1 MTPNTPRTD
10 MAETMTMSTTT
21 ALYGR
26 DPELTVLREA
36 LSALRSGT
44 GAVVVIEGSPG
55 IGKSRLLAEAARI
68 AGRMSTR
75 VGLGEADPSE
85 VVVELAPLLRALFGG
100 AAPLLEHSALP
111 AARGGPEQRYWL
123 LQDLESSLEGAA
135 ATAPLVVCL
144 DDLQWADSGTL
155 AALRVLPA
163 RLESVPIAWILA
175 ARTIQPGSGLADVI
189 EQLPSRGAR
198 RFVLEPLTP
207 TAVAELASEVMQA
220 RPDQALLEL
229 MADAA
234 GNPFF
239 LVELLRGLR
248 EERLVRVE
256 DGTARLVQ
264 ARLPKRVATG
274 MRHRLTR
281 LPESARQLAVAAAS
295 LGPGFTVRELASM
308 LGAPAGS
315 LLTPVEQLLEAGVFA
330 ERADRLGFRHDII
343 REAIRDSTTVSARRA
358 LDRQA
363 VDVLL
368 AAGAIPVEVAAQLA
382 TSAEPGDEVAVGLL
396 KDAADALGPRD
407 PAAAA
412 ELSYRALDLIPAGH
426 QAAGPLVATTT
437 VLLHAAGKAGDAQA
451 FARERLRNVVPA
463 ADEAA
468 VLLSVASMFALS
480 PDVRAEAGQ
489 RALALRD
496 LSDEDRAKHQAR
508 LAYNLVQAGRP
519 REATQQLQRDRA
531 TIERAG
537 DLAARSI
544 LRLAEGALRYVGGH
558 FEDALAAHEQGM
570 RDGFGPSEE
579 TREWVAR
586 QWRSELLAVLDRF
599 EESLEVISTGI
610 ADANRER
617 QSFAL
622 DFLETWRGRQLFQM
636 GRLADAA
643 AALEGRFDAA
653 DDMPVVGALYAAGVV
668 ALGRV
673 AIHTGDER
681 RRRETAALARMMLA
695 DGTPAN
701 RAHGGWLLALGAM
714 ADGKPADA
722 RVVLDAAGTGSAG
735 RVTPLYPVD
744 VTDDPQLVRM
754 ALAAGDS
761 RLAADTVASAEERA
775 RRNPGIGSVRAA
787 AAQARGL
794 LNADAALL
802 AEACLLFESAPRP
815 MALASALEDLGV
827 AKLRTGAVAA
837 GVDTLGR
844 ALVQYSKA
852 GATWDAGRVR
862 GRLRANGVRRRL
874 VSSTRPNVG
883 WAALTDSELAVVRLI
898 AQGLTNRETAVRLF
912 VSPHTVSS
920 HLRHGFTKLGVNSR
934 LELARVVAA
943 HAGEPTCDN

>member
-1 MTPNTPRTD
+1 
-10 MAETMTMSTTT
+10 MAGTTT
-21 ALYGR
+21 TITALHGR
-26 DPELTVLREA
+26 EPELTVLREA
-36 LSALRSGT
+36 LSSLRSGT
-44 GAVVVIEGSPG
+44 GVVVVIEGSPG
-55 IGKSRLLAEAARI
+55 IGKSRLLAEAVRM
-68 AGRMSTR
+68 AGRMSAR

-85 VVVELAPLLRALFGG
+85 AVVELAPLLRALFDG
-100 AAPLLEHSALP
+100 AKPLLDRSALP
-111 AARGGPEQRYWL
+111 AVRSGPEQRYWL
-123 LQDLESSLEGAA
+123 VQDLESLLEGAA
-135 ATAPLVVCL
+135 TDAPVVVCL

-155 AALRVLPA
+155 AALRALPA

-175 ARTIQPGSGLADVI
+175 ARPIQAGSGLADVV
-189 EQLPSRGAR
+189 EQLASRGAR
-198 RFVLEPLTP
+198 RITVEPLTP
-207 TAVAELASEVMQA
+207 SAVAELASDVMRA
-220 RPDQALLEL
+220 RPDQALLDL
-229 MADAA
+229 AADAA

-248 EERLVRVE
+248 EERLVRIE
-256 DGTARLVQ
+256 DGVATLLE

-274 MRHRLTR
+274 MRHRLAR
-281 LPESARQLAVAAAS
+281 LSESARQLAVAAAS
-295 LGPGFTVRELASM
+295 LGRGFTVAELASM
-308 LGAPAGS
+308 LGAPAAS

-343 REAIRDSTTVSARRA
+343 REAVRDSATASARRA

-382 TSAEPGDEVAVGLL
+382 TSAEPGDEVAIGLL
-396 KDAADALGPRD
+396 KDAADALGQRD

-412 ELSYRALDLIPAGH
+412 ELSCRALDLIPAGH
-426 QAAGPLVATTT
+426 HAVGPLIATTT
-437 VLLHAAGKAGDAQA
+437 VLLHAAGKADDAQT
-451 FARERLRNVVPA
+451 FATKHLRNVVPA
-463 ADEAA
+463 AEEAA
-468 VLLSVASMFALS
+468 VFLSLASMFALS
-480 PDVRAEAGQ
+480 PDVRAQAGQ

-519 REATQQLQRDRA
+519 GEATRQLQQARA
-531 TIERAG
+531 TVEHAG

-544 LRLAEGALRYVGGH
+544 LRQTEGTLQYADGH
-558 FEDALAAHEQGM
+558 FEDALATHEQAM
-570 RDGFGPSEE
+570 RDGFGPGEE

-599 EESLEVISTGI
+599 EESLELISTGI
-610 ADANRER
+610 AAANRER
-617 QSFAL
+617 QAFAL
-622 DFLETWRGRQLFQM
+622 DFFETWRGRQLFQM

-643 AALEGRFDAA
+643 AVLEGRFDATG
-653 DDMPVVGALYAAGVV
+653 DTPVVGALYAAGVV

-681 RRRETAALARMMLA
+681 QRRETAALARRMVA

-714 ADGKPADA
+714 ADDKPADA
-722 RVVLDAAGTGSAG
+722 RAVLDAAGSGG
-735 RVTPLYPVD
+735 RITPFHPMD
-744 VTDDPQLVRM
+744 VTDDPQLVRI

-761 RLAADTVASAEERA
+761 RLAADAVAVAEERA
-775 RRNPGIGSVRAA
+775 RRNPGIGSVHAA

-794 LNADAALL
+794 LDADVALL
-802 AEACLLFESAPRP
+802 AEACLLFEATPRP
-815 MALASALEDLGV
+815 MAFASALEDLGV
-827 AKLRTGAVAA
+827 AQLRTGALEA

-844 ALVQYSKA
+844 ALVQYSEA

-874 VSSTRPNVG
+874 VTNTRPNAG

-912 VSPHTVSS
+912 VSPHTVNS
-920 HLRHGFTKLGVNSR
+920 HLRHAFTKLGVNSR
-934 LELARVVAA
+934 LELARVVA
-943 HAGEPTCDN
+943 EN

>member
-1 MTPNTPRTD
+1 MQG
-10 MAETMTMSTTT
+10 STTT
-21 ALYGR
+21 ALHGR

-44 GAVVVIEGSPG
+44 GVVVVIEGSPG
-55 IGKSRLLAEAARI
+55 IGKSRLLAEAMRM

-85 VVVELAPLLRALFGG
+85 TVVEFAPLLRALFDG
-100 AAPLLEHSALP
+100 AAPLLERSALS
-111 AARGGPEQRYWL
+111 AARGGLEQRYWL
-123 LQDLESSLEGAA
+123 LQDLESLLEGAA
-135 ATAPLVVCL
+135 AVAPLLVCL

-155 AALRVLPA
+155 AALRALPA
-163 RLESVPIAWILA
+163 RLESLPVAWILA
-175 ARTIQPGSGLADVI
+175 ARPIQPGSALADVV
-189 EQLPSRGAR
+189 EQLSSQGAR
-198 RFVLEPLTP
+198 RITLEPLTSA
-207 TAVAELASEVMQA
+207 AVAELASEIMQA
-220 RPDQALLEL
+220 SPDPALLEL
-229 MADAA
+229 AADAA

-248 EERLVRVE
+248 EERLVRIE
-256 DGTARLVQ
+256 DGAARLLE
-264 ARLPKRVATG
+264 ARLPKRVAAG
-274 MRHRLTR
+274 MRHRLAR
-281 LPESARQLAVAAAS
+281 LSESARQLAVAAAS
-295 LGPGFTVRELASM
+295 LSRGFTVGELASM
-308 LGAPAGS
+308 LGAPAAS
-315 LLTPVEQLLEAGVFA
+315 LLTPVEQLLEADVFA
-330 ERADRLGFRHDII
+330 KRADRLGFRHDII
-343 REAIRDSTTVSARRA
+343 REAVRDSTMVSARRA

-412 ELSYRALDLIPAGH
+412 ELSCRALDLIPAGH
-426 QAAGPLVATTT
+426 QAGGPLVATTT
-437 VLLHAAGKAGDAQA
+437 VLLHAAGKADDAHA
-451 FARERLRNVVPA
+451 FARKHLRNVVPA
-463 ADEAA
+463 AEEAA
-468 VLLSVASMFALS
+468 VLLSLASMFALS
-480 PDVRAEAGQ
+480 PDVRVEAGR

-508 LAYNLVQAGRP
+508 LAYNLVQAGRS
-519 REATQQLQRDRA
+519 REATQQLQQDRA

-544 LRLAEGALRYVGGH
+544 LGLAEGALRYVGGH
-558 FEDALAAHEQGM
+558 FEDSLAAHEQVM
-570 RDGFGPSEE
+570 RDGFGPGEE

-599 EESLEVISTGI
+599 EESLELISTGI
-610 ADANRER
+610 AAANRER
-617 QSFAL
+617 QAFAL
-622 DFLETWRGRQLFQM
+622 DFFETWRGRQLFQM

-643 AALEGRFDAA
+643 AVLEGRFDA
-653 DDMPVVGALYAAGVV
+653 DGDMPVVGALYATGIV

-673 AIHTGDER
+673 AIHTGDMRQR
-681 RRRETAALARMMLA
+681 RKTAAVARMMLA

-701 RAHGGWLLALGAM
+701 RAHGAWLLALGAM

-722 RVVLDAAGTGSAG
+722 RAVLDAAGTDAAG
-735 RVTPLYPVD
+735 RITPLYPMD
-744 VTDDPQLVRM
+744 VTDDPQLVRI
-754 ALAAGDS
+754 ALAVGDS
-761 RLAADTVASAEERA
+761 RLAADTVALAEERA

-794 LNADAALL
+794 LDADAALL
-802 AEACLLFESAPRP
+802 AEACLLFEAGPRP
-815 MALASALEDLGV
+815 IALASALEDLGV
-827 AKLRTGAVAA
+827 AQLRTGALAA

-844 ALVQYSKA
+844 ALVQYSEA

-874 VSSTRPNVG
+874 MTATRPTAG

-898 AQGLTNRETAVRLF
+898 AEGLTNRETAVRLF
-912 VSPHTVSS
+912 VSPHTVNS
-920 HLRHGFTKLGVNSR
+920 HLRHAFTKLGVNSR
-934 LELARVVAA
+934 RELARVVAER
-943 HAGEPTCDN
+943 AGEPTRDN

>member
-1 MTPNTPRTD
+1 MQRG
-10 MAETMTMSTTT
+10 TTT

-26 DPELTVLREA
+26 EPELTVLREA

-44 GAVVVIEGSPG
+44 GVVVVIEGSPG
-55 IGKSRLLAEAARI
+55 IGKSRLVAEAMRM
-68 AGRMSTR
+68 AGGMSMR

-85 VVVELAPLLRALFGG
+85 AVVELAPLLRALFDG
-100 AAPLLEHSALP
+100 AVPLLERSALP
-111 AARGGPEQRYWL
+111 AARGGLEQRYWL
-123 LQDLESSLEGAA
+123 LQDLESLLEGAA
-135 ATAPLVVCL
+135 AVAPLVVCL

-155 AALRVLPA
+155 AALRAIPA
-163 RLESVPIAWILA
+163 RLESLPVAWILA
-175 ARTIQPGSGLADVI
+175 ARPTQPGSALADVV
-189 EQLPSRGAR
+189 EQLASRGAR
-198 RFVLEPLTP
+198 RITLEPLTSA
-207 TAVAELASEVMQA
+207 AVAGLASEIMQA
-220 RPDQALLEL
+220 SPDPALLEL
-229 MADAA
+229 AAEAA

-248 EERLVRVE
+248 EERLVRIE
-256 DGTARLVQ
+256 DGVARLLE
-264 ARLPKRVATG
+264 ARLPKRVAAG
-274 MRHRLTR
+274 MRHRLAR
-281 LPESARQLAVAAAS
+281 LSENARQLAVAAAS
-295 LGPGFTVRELASM
+295 LGRGFTVGELASM
-308 LGAPAGS
+308 LGTPAAS
-315 LLTPVEQLLEAGVFA
+315 LLTPLDQLLEAGVFA

-343 REAIRDSTTVSARRA
+343 REAVRDSTTVSARRA

-407 PAAAA
+407 PVAAAK
-412 ELSYRALDLIPAGH
+412 LTCRALDLIPAGH
-426 QAAGPLVATTT
+426 RVGGPLVATTT
-437 VLLHAAGKAGDAQA
+437 VLLHAAGKTDDAQA
-451 FARERLRNVVPA
+451 FARKHLRNVAPA
-463 ADEAA
+463 AEEAA
-468 VLLSVASMFALS
+468 VLLSLASMFALS
-480 PDVRAEAGQ
+480 PDVRVEAGQ

-508 LAYNLVQAGRP
+508 LAYNLVQAGRS
-519 REATQQLQRDRA
+519 REAAQQLQQDRA

-544 LRLAEGALRYVGGH
+544 LRLAEGALQYVGGH
-558 FEDALAAHEQGM
+558 FEDALAAHEQVM
-570 RDGFGPSEE
+570 RDGFGPGEE
-579 TREWVAR
+579 TREWVVR

-599 EESLEVISTGI
+599 DESVELISMGI
-610 ADANRER
+610 AAANRER
-617 QSFAL
+617 QAFAL
-622 DFLETWRGRQLFQM
+622 DFFEIWRGRQLFQM

-643 AALEGRFDAA
+643 AALEGRFEA
-653 DDMPVVGALYAAGVV
+653 DGDMPVVGALYAAGVV

-673 AIHTGDER
+673 AIHTGDAR
-681 RRRETAALARMMLA
+681 QRRETAALARMMLA
-695 DGTPAN
+695 DGTPAD

-722 RVVLDAAGTGSAG
+722 RAALDDAGAGSAG
-735 RVTPLYPVD
+735 RITTLYPMD
-744 VTDDPQLVRM
+744 VTDDPQLVRI

-794 LNADAALL
+794 LDADAALL
-802 AEACLLFESAPRP
+802 AEACLLFEDAPRP

-827 AKLRTGAVAA
+827 AQLRTGALTA
-837 GVDTLGR
+837 GVGTLGR
-844 ALVQYSKA
+844 ALVQYSET

-862 GRLRANGVRRRL
+862 GRLRAQGVRRRL
-874 VSSTRPNVG
+874 ITSARPNAG

-912 VSPHTVSS
+912 VSPHTVNS
-920 HLRHGFTKLGVNSR
+920 HLRHAFTKLGVNSR

-943 HAGEPTCDN
+943 HAGESARGN